1 MSDGCAAMYVRVST
15 GGQSLETQND
25 AIVRGARAR
34 GDHVERVYAEIEGG
48 AARRR
53 PEFDR
58 LMADVRAGQVG
69 RLYVYRLDRLS
80 RAGIRATL
88 AVVEELDHC
97 GVELVTIADGF
108 SVSGPARDV
117 IVAVLAWAAQME
129 RAAISERI
137 CAARVR
143 IESAGGAWGRP
154 RREVDREAVARL
166 TANGTSVREIAETL
180 RVPKSIIGRAVKDI
194 EKKTAEWSESLFGGS
209 VPKTPSISPALAG
222 PKKAK
227 KRG

>member
-1 MSDGCAAMYVRVST
+1 MSNGCAAMYVRVST
-15 GGQSLETQND
+15 GGQSVETQND

-34 GDHVERVYAEIEGG
+34 GDRIERVYAEVEGG

-53 PEFDR
+53 PELDR
-58 LMADVRAGQVG
+58 LLSDVRQGLVG

-88 AVVEELDHC
+88 SIVEELDHC
-97 GVELVTIADGF
+97 GVELVTLADGF

-129 RAAISERI
+129 RQAISERI
-137 CAARVR
+137 GAARER
-143 IESAGGAWGRP
+143 IEGQGGTWGRP
-154 RREVDREAVARL
+154 PRITAEQREFIHLRRENFGE
-166 TANGTSVREIAETL
+166 TIREIAIAL
-180 RVPKSIIGRAVKDI
+180 KIPKSVVGRELSQKPESNRDI
-194 EKKTAEWSESLFGGS
+194 RDS
-209 VPKTPSISPALAG
+209 

-227 KRG
+227 K